1 MAPPS
6 TDPNDPTPDSSAGP
20 AKASE
25 EELRASQ
32 SRLLKLLIE
41 AQDRLR
47 KERSSNGNHSGDSS
61 KPGGL
66 DAAK

>member
-1 MAPPS
+1 MAPPN
-6 TDPNDPTPDSSAGP
+6 NDPAPTTTGP

-61 KPGGL
+61 KPGGS
-66 DAAK
+66 DVAK